1 VSGVR
6 IRHETFQGVFDLVY
20 LGLLTNLLLVVG
32 CLPLVAGLI
41 VTDPARS
48 WPLLALV
55 SPVCAPALCAA
66 FGVFTEYSERR
77 STTVLR
83 TFVRVWRASA
93 RRAMTLGALAA
104 AALVVLGVD
113 TRAAWGRAAGAAAI
127 PVLVVAMVLA
137 AATALLGLV
146 VLAERPSVRLRDA
159 LRACLYLAV
168 RRWYLTAVSLAVL
181 GVLDALLT
189 ARPAV
194 ALGLAASPLL
204 YVVWANGRYSL
215 RPALRPAAQPATRT

>member
-1 VSGVR
+1 
-6 IRHETFQGVFDLVY
+6 
-20 LGLLTNLLLVVG
+20 
-32 CLPLVAGLI
+32 
-41 VTDPARS
+41 
-48 WPLLALV
+48 
-55 SPVCAPALCAA
+55 
-66 FGVFTEYSERR
+66 
-77 STTVLR
+77 
-83 TFVRVWRASA
+83 
-93 RRAMTLGALAA
+93 MTLGALAA